1 MVDPGDP
8 SPLDDVPWLPS
19 AHHLGGH
26 TTLDWFTVGGAGKPR
41 QKSEVH
47 VLGGAKNMCIYC
59 IYIYIYCH
67 IILNISS

>member
-1 MVDPGDP
+1 MLMVDPGDP

-26 TTLDWFTVGGAGKPR
+26 TTVDWFTVGGGKPH

-47 VLGGAKNMCIYC
+47 VPGGAINICV
-59 IYIYIYCH
+59 YIYIYSD
-67 IILNISS
+67 IS